1 MKAGTIGK
9 TELINFLAGLG
20 SKYDV
25 FAPVKKDGAICFEPL
40 SSPEDVVFDYP
51 NSLRTPKEFFFPQ
64 AEVLFTFQGT
74 ERQTEGRGTRD
85 EGRETRDEG
94 RETRDEGRGTRDE
107 GRGTR
112 DEGRK
117 PQVLFGL
124 RPCDSKALLLLDSVF
139 DQEDYQDPYY
149 IEKRKN
155 MVLVGLACRNPQ
167 STCFCT
173 SVGGGPFDK
182 EGLDVLVTELDDNR
196 CYVEILTEK
205 GEQLIAEESLSRLV
219 SAKRATTGSFKTAK
233 KSDAQQVESVKKE
246 AEAKIPPKV
255 ALEGLKEKLDGMFDS
270 PLWDRIHER
279 CLGCAVC
286 TYLCPTCHCFAL
298 LDEKV
303 SSHPQDAFLQG
314 QRIRNWDSCMFPIF
328 TLEASGHN
336 SRASNRE
343 RMRQRIMHKFN
354 YFVDNF
360 GQTAC
365 VGCGRCL
372 INCPVNMDIREII
385 ETIKLESA

>member
-1 MKAGTIGK
+1 MNARTIGK

-64 AEVLFTFQGT
+64 AEVLFTFKGA
-74 ERQTEGRGTRD
+74 ERQTDKPAANT
-85 EGRETRDEG
+85 
-94 RETRDEGRGTRDE
+94 
-107 GRGTR
+107 
-112 DEGRK
+112 K

-167 STCFCT
+167 STCFCN

-182 EGLDVLVTELDDNR
+182 EGLDILVTELDDNR

-205 GEQLIAEESLSRLV
+205 GEQLIAEDS
-219 SAKRATTGSFKTAK
+219 SFKTAK

-246 AEAKIPPKV
+246 AEAKIPTKV
-255 ALEGLKEKLDGMFDS
+255 ALEGLKEKLDGMFDN
-270 PLWDRIHER
+270 PVWDRIHER

-303 SSHPQDAFLQG
+303 SSQG

-336 SRASNRE
+336 PRVSNRE

-385 ETIKLESA
+385 ETINE

>member
-1 MKAGTIGK
+1 MNARTIGK

-74 ERQTEGRGTRD
+74 ERQTDRPAANT
-85 EGRETRDEG
+85 
-94 RETRDEGRGTRDE
+94 
-107 GRGTR
+107 
-112 DEGRK
+112 K
-117 PQVLFGL
+117 PQVLFGV

-182 EGLDVLVTELDDNR
+182 EGLDILVTELDDNR

-205 GEQLIAEESLSRLV
+205 GEQLIAEDS
-219 SAKRATTGSFKTAK
+219 SFKTAY
-233 KSDAQQVESVKKE
+233 KSDAQQIENLKKK
-246 AEAKIPPKV
+246 AEAKITAKV
-255 ALEGLKEKLDGMFDS
+255 PIDGLKEKLDGMFDS
-270 PLWDRIHER
+270 PLWDKITER

-303 SSHPQDAFLQG
+303 SSQG
-314 QRIRNWDSCMFPIF
+314 KRIRNWDSCMFPIF

-336 SRASNRE
+336 PRASNRE

-385 ETIKLESA
+385 ETIKEAV

>member
-1 MKAGTIGK
+1 MNARTIGK

-74 ERQTEGRGTRD
+74 ERQTDKPAANT
-85 EGRETRDEG
+85 
-94 RETRDEGRGTRDE
+94 
-107 GRGTR
+107 
-112 DEGRK
+112 K
-117 PQVLFGL
+117 PQVLFGI
-124 RPCDSKALLLLDSVF
+124 RPCDSKALLLLDRVF

-155 MVLVGLACRNPQ
+155 MVLVGLACRNPK

-182 EGLDVLVTELDDNR
+182 EGLDILVTELDDNR

-205 GEQLIAEESLSRLV
+205 GEQLIAVPKEAPSGEDS
-219 SAKRATTGSFKTAK
+219 SFKTAN
-233 KSDAQQVESVKKE
+233 KSDVQQVKSVKKE
-246 AEAKIPPKV
+246 AEAKITAKV
-255 ALEGLKEKLDGMFDS
+255 PLEGLKEKLDGMFDS
-270 PLWDRIHER
+270 PLWDKIHEK

-303 SSHPQDAFLQG
+303 SSQG

-336 SRASNRE
+336 PRVSNRE

>member
-1 MKAGTIGK
+1 VGNK
-9 TELINFLAGLG
+9 FV
-20 SKYDV
+20 YDV
-25 FAPVKKDGAICFEPL
+25 FASAKKDNPICFERL
-40 SSPEDVVFDYP
+40 SSTEDVVFDYH

-64 AEVLFTFQGT
+64 AEVLFTFQGA
-74 ERQTEGRGTRD
+74 ERQTDKPAANT
-85 EGRETRDEG
+85 
-94 RETRDEGRGTRDE
+94 
-107 GRGTR
+107 
-112 DEGRK
+112 K
-117 PQVLFGL
+117 PQVLFGV

-139 DQEDYQDPYY
+139 DQQDYQDPYY

-182 EGLDVLVTELDDNR
+182 EGLDILVTELDDNK

-205 GEQLIAEESLSRLV
+205 GKQLIAEDS
-219 SAKRATTGSFKTAK
+219 SFKTAN
-233 KSDAQQVESVKKE
+233 KSDVQQVESVKKE
-246 AEAKIPPKV
+246 AEAKITAKV
-255 ALEGLKEKLDGMFDS
+255 PLEGLKEKLDGMFDS
-270 PLWDRIHER
+270 PLWDKITER

-303 SSHPQDAFLQG
+303 SSQG

-336 SRASNRE
+336 PRASNRE

-354 YFVDNF
+354 YFVENF

-385 ETIKLESA
+385 ETIKEAV

>member
-1 MKAGTIGK
+1 MNARTIGK

-64 AEVLFTFQGT
+64 AEVLFTFQGA
-74 ERQTEGRGTRD
+74 ERQTDKPAANT
-85 EGRETRDEG
+85 
-94 RETRDEGRGTRDE
+94 
-107 GRGTR
+107 
-112 DEGRK
+112 K

-182 EGLDVLVTELDDNR
+182 EGLDILVTELDDNR

-205 GEQLIAEESLSRLV
+205 GEQLIAEDS
-219 SAKRATTGSFKTAK
+219 SFKTAN
-233 KSDAQQVESVKKE
+233 KSDVQKVESVKKE
-246 AEAKIPPKV
+246 AEAKIPTKV

-303 SSHPQDAFLQG
+303 SSQG

-336 SRASNRE
+336 PRVSNRE

-385 ETIKLESA
+385 ETIKEAV

>member
-1 MKAGTIGK
+1 MNAGTIGK

-25 FAPVKKDGAICFEPL
+25 FAPVKRDGAICFEPL

-64 AEVLFTFQGT
+64 AEVLFTFQGA
-74 ERQTEGRGTRD
+74 ERQTEGR
-85 EGRETRDEG
+85 E
-94 RETRDEGRGTRDE
+94 
-107 GRGTR
+107 TR

-173 SVGGGPFDK
+173 SFGGGPFDK
-182 EGLDVLVTELDDNR
+182 EGLDILVTELDDNR

-205 GEQLIAEESLSRLV
+205 GKQLIAVHRMPSGKDSSL
-219 SAKRATTGSFKTAK
+219 KTAN
-233 KSDAQQVESVKKE
+233 KSDVLREEFFGQQVESAKKE

-270 PLWDRIHER
+270 PLWDMVTER

-303 SSHPQDAFLQG
+303 SSQG

-336 SRASNRE
+336 PRASNRE

-385 ETIKLESA
+385 ETINE

>member
-1 MKAGTIGK
+1 MNARTIGK

-40 SSPEDVVFDYP
+40 SSAEDVVFDYP
-51 NSLRTPKEFFFPQ
+51 NSLKTPKEFFFPQ
-64 AEVLFTFQGT
+64 AEVLFTFQGA
-74 ERQTEGRGTRD
+74 ERQTDKPAANT
-85 EGRETRDEG
+85 
-94 RETRDEGRGTRDE
+94 
-107 GRGTR
+107 
-112 DEGRK
+112 K

-155 MVLVGLACRNPQ
+155 MVLIGLACTNPQ

-182 EGLDVLVTELDDNR
+182 EGLDILVTKLDDNR

-205 GEQLIAEESLSRLV
+205 GKQLIAEDS
-219 SAKRATTGSFKTAK
+219 SFKTVEK
-233 KSDAQQVESVKKE
+233 PDTKQVESVKKE
-246 AEAKIPPKV
+246 AEAKIPTKV
-255 ALEGLKEKLDGMFDS
+255 ALEGLKEKLDGIFDS
-270 PLWDRIHER
+270 PLWDRIHEK

-303 SSHPQDAFLQG
+303 SSNG

-336 SRASNRE
+336 PRVSNRE

-354 YFVDNF
+354 YFVKNF

-385 ETIKLESA
+385 ETIKGAV

>member
-1 MKAGTIGK
+1 MNARTIGK
-9 TELINFLAGLG
+9 TELISFLADLG

-40 SSPEDVVFDYP
+40 SSPEDVVFCYS
-51 NSLRTPKEFFFPQ
+51 NSLKTPKEFFFPQ
-64 AEVLFTFQGT
+64 AEVLFTFQGA
-74 ERQTEGRGTRD
+74 ERQTDKPAANT
-85 EGRETRDEG
+85 
-94 RETRDEGRGTRDE
+94 
-107 GRGTR
+107 
-112 DEGRK
+112 K

-124 RPCDSKALLLLDSVF
+124 RPCDSKAMLLLDSVF

-155 MVLVGLACRNPQ
+155 MILVGLACTNPQ

-182 EGLDVLVTELDDNR
+182 EGLDILVTELDDNR

-205 GEQLIAEESLSRLV
+205 GKQLIAED
-219 SAKRATTGSFKTAK
+219 KSFKAAD
-233 KSDAQQVESVKKE
+233 KSVIQQVESLKKK
-246 AEAKIPPKV
+246 AEAKIPTKV
-255 ALEGLKEKLDGMFDS
+255 VLDGLKEKLDVMFDS
-270 PLWDRIHER
+270 PLWDKIHEK

-286 TYLCPTCHCFAL
+286 TYLCPTCHCFGL

-303 SSHPQDAFLQG
+303 SSEG
-314 QRIRNWDSCMFPIF
+314 KRIRSWDSCMFPAF

-336 SRASNRE
+336 PRVSNRE
-343 RMRQRIMHKFN
+343 RMRQRIMHKFS
-354 YFVDNF
+354 YFVENF

-385 ETIKLESA
+385 ETIRESV

>member
-1 MKAGTIGK
+1 MNARTIGK

-25 FAPVKKDGAICFEPL
+25 FAPVKKDNSICFERL
-40 SSPEDVVFDYP
+40 SSTEDVVFDYS

-64 AEVLFTFQGT
+64 AEVLFTFQGA
-74 ERQTEGRGTRD
+74 ERQTDKPAANT
-85 EGRETRDEG
+85 
-94 RETRDEGRGTRDE
+94 
-107 GRGTR
+107 
-112 DEGRK
+112 K
-117 PQVLFGL
+117 PQVLFGV
-124 RPCDSKALLLLDSVF
+124 RPCDSKALLLLDNVF
-139 DQEDYQDPYY
+139 DQEDYQDSYY
-149 IEKRKN
+149 IDKRKN
-155 MVLVGLACRNPQ
+155 MVLVGLACRNPK

-182 EGLDVLVTELDDNR
+182 DGLDIFVTELDGEK

-205 GEQLIAEESLSRLV
+205 GEQLIGEDSRFKKAAE
-219 SAKRATTGSFKTAK
+219 
-233 KSDAQQVESVKKE
+233 SDRQQIEAAEKE
-246 AEAKIPPKV
+246 AETKITAKIS
-255 ALEGLKEKLDGMFDS
+255 LEGLKEKLDGMFDS
-270 PLWDRIHER
+270 SVWDRIHEK

-298 LDEKV
+298 LDEKRG
-303 SSHPQDAFLQG
+303 SDG

-336 SRASNRE
+336 PRISNRE

-354 YFVDNF
+354 YFVENF

-385 ETIKLESA
+385 EIIKEAV

>member
-1 MKAGTIGK
+1 MNARTIGK

-64 AEVLFTFQGT
+64 AEVLFTFQGA
-74 ERQTEGRGTRD
+74 ERQTDKPAANT
-85 EGRETRDEG
+85 
-94 RETRDEGRGTRDE
+94 
-107 GRGTR
+107 
-112 DEGRK
+112 K
-117 PQVLFGL
+117 PQVLFGV

-182 EGLDVLVTELDDNR
+182 EGLDILVTELDDNR

-205 GEQLIAEESLSRLV
+205 GKQLIAEDS
-219 SAKRATTGSFKTAK
+219 SFKTAN
-233 KSDAQQVESVKKE
+233 KSDVQQVESVKKE
-246 AEAKIPPKV
+246 AEAKIPTKV

-270 PLWDRIHER
+270 PVWDRIHEK

-303 SSHPQDAFLQG
+303 PAPVLPAQKTRVQVSSQG

-336 SRASNRE
+336 PRVSNRE

-385 ETIKLESA
+385 ETIKEAV

>member
-1 MKAGTIGK
+1 MKARTIGK

-40 SSPEDVVFDYP
+40 SSAEDVVFDYP

-64 AEVLFTFQGT
+64 AEVLFTFQGA
-74 ERQTEGRGTRD
+74 ERQTDKPAANT
-85 EGRETRDEG
+85 
-94 RETRDEGRGTRDE
+94 
-107 GRGTR
+107 
-112 DEGRK
+112 K
-117 PQVLFGL
+117 PQVLFGV

-182 EGLDVLVTELDDNR
+182 EGLDILVTELDDNK

-205 GEQLIAEESLSRLV
+205 GEQLIAEDS
-219 SAKRATTGSFKTAK
+219 SFKTAN

-270 PLWDRIHER
+270 PLWDGIHER

-303 SSHPQDAFLQG
+303 PAPVLPAQKTRVQVSSQG

-336 SRASNRE
+336 PRVSNRE

>member
-1 MKAGTIGK
+1 MKARIIGK

-25 FAPVKKDGAICFEPL
+25 FAPVKKNGAICFEPL
-40 SSPEDVVFDYP
+40 SSTEDVVFDYP

-74 ERQTEGRGTRD
+74 ERQTDKPAANT
-85 EGRETRDEG
+85 
-94 RETRDEGRGTRDE
+94 
-107 GRGTR
+107 
-112 DEGRK
+112 K
-117 PQVLFGL
+117 PQVLFGI
-124 RPCDSKALLLLDSVF
+124 RPCDSKALLLLDNVF

-182 EGLDVLVTELDDNR
+182 EGLDILVTELDDNR

-205 GEQLIAEESLSRLV
+205 GEQLIAEDS
-219 SAKRATTGSFKTAK
+219 SFKTAN
-233 KSDAQQVESVKKE
+233 KSDVQQVESVKKE
-246 AEAKIPPKV
+246 AEAKISTKV

-270 PLWDRIHER
+270 PVWDRIHEK

-303 SSHPQDAFLQG
+303 SSQG

-354 YFVDNF
+354 YFVENF

-385 ETIKLESA
+385 QTIKLESA

>member
-1 MKAGTIGK
+1 MKARTIGK

-25 FAPVKKDGAICFEPL
+25 FAPVKKDGAICFERL

-51 NSLRTPKEFFFPQ
+51 NSLRTPKEFFFPP
-64 AEVLFTFQGT
+64 AEILFTFQGT
-74 ERQTEGRGTRD
+74 ERQTDKPAANT
-85 EGRETRDEG
+85 
-94 RETRDEGRGTRDE
+94 
-107 GRGTR
+107 
-112 DEGRK
+112 K
-117 PQVLFGL
+117 PQVLFGI

-182 EGLDVLVTELDDNR
+182 EGLDILVTELDDNR

-205 GEQLIAEESLSRLV
+205 GEQLIAVPKGMPSGEDS
-219 SAKRATTGSFKTAK
+219 SFKTAN
-233 KSDAQQVESVKKE
+233 KSDVQQVESVKKE
-246 AEAKIPPKV
+246 AEAKITAKV
-255 ALEGLKEKLDGMFDS
+255 PLDGLKEKLDGMFDS

-303 SSHPQDAFLQG
+303 ISQG

-336 SRASNRE
+336 PRASNRE

-385 ETIKLESA
+385 ETINE

>member
-1 MKAGTIGK
+1 MNARTIGK

-74 ERQTEGRGTRD
+74 ERQTDRPAANT
-85 EGRETRDEG
+85 
-94 RETRDEGRGTRDE
+94 
-107 GRGTR
+107 
-112 DEGRK
+112 K
-117 PQVLFGL
+117 PQVLFGV

-155 MVLVGLACRNPQ
+155 MVLVGLACHNPQ

-173 SVGGGPFDK
+173 SVGGGPFEK
-182 EGLDVLVTELDDNR
+182 EGLDILVTELDDNR

-205 GEQLIAEESLSRLV
+205 GEQLIAEDS
-219 SAKRATTGSFKTAK
+219 SFKTAN
-233 KSDAQQVESVKKE
+233 KSDVQQIENLKKK
-246 AEAKIPPKV
+246 AEAKITTKV
-255 ALEGLKEKLDGMFDS
+255 PIDGLKEKLDGMFDS
-270 PLWDRIHER
+270 PLWDRIHEK

-303 SSHPQDAFLQG
+303 NSQG

-336 SRASNRE
+336 PRVSNRE

-385 ETIKLESA
+385 EIINE

>member
-1 MKAGTIGK
+1 MKARMIGK

-40 SSPEDVVFDYP
+40 SSTEDVVFDYP

-74 ERQTEGRGTRD
+74 ERQTEGR
-85 EGRETRDEG
+85 ETRDEG
-94 RETRDEGRGTRDE
+94 RETRDEGR
-107 GRGTR
+107 
-112 DEGRK
+112 K
-117 PQVLFGL
+117 PQVLFGI
-124 RPCDSKALLLLDSVF
+124 RPCDSKALLLLDNVF

-182 EGLDVLVTELDDNR
+182 EGLDILVTELDDNR
-196 CYVEILTEK
+196 CYVEILTGK
-205 GEQLIAEESLSRLV
+205 GEQLIAVPKGTPSGKDS
-219 SAKRATTGSFKTAK
+219 SFKTAN
-233 KSDAQQVESVKKE
+233 KSDVQQVESVKKE
-246 AEAKIPPKV
+246 TEANLKFQISNFKFQIV
-255 ALEGLKEKLDGMFDS
+255 LEGLKEKLDGMFDS
-270 PLWDRIHER
+270 PLWDRIHEK

-303 SSHPQDAFLQG
+303 SSQG

-354 YFVDNF
+354 YFVENF

-385 ETIKLESA
+385 QTIKLESA

>member
-1 MKAGTIGK
+1 MKARTIGK

-40 SSPEDVVFDYP
+40 SSAEDVVFDYP

-74 ERQTEGRGTRD
+74 ERQTDKPAANT
-85 EGRETRDEG
+85 
-94 RETRDEGRGTRDE
+94 
-107 GRGTR
+107 
-112 DEGRK
+112 K

-182 EGLDVLVTELDDNR
+182 EGLDILVTELDDNR

-205 GEQLIAEESLSRLV
+205 GEQLIAVPKGAPSGEDS
-219 SAKRATTGSFKTAK
+219 SFKTAN
-233 KSDAQQVESVKKE
+233 KSDVQKVESVKKE
-246 AEAKIPPKV
+246 AEAKIPTKV
-255 ALEGLKEKLDGMFDS
+255 ALEGLKEKLDGIFDS
-270 PLWDRIHER
+270 PLWDKIHEK

-303 SSHPQDAFLQG
+303 SSQG

-336 SRASNRE
+336 PRVSNRE

-372 INCPVNMDIREII
+372 INCPVNMDISCLLYTSPSPRDRQ
-385 ETIKLESA
+385 KSRMPSSA

>member
-1 MKAGTIGK
+1 MNARTIGK

-40 SSPEDVVFDYP
+40 SSPEDIVFCYP
-51 NSLRTPKEFFFPQ
+51 NSLKTPKEFFFPQ
-64 AEVLFTFQGT
+64 AEVLFTFQGA
-74 ERQTEGRGTRD
+74 ERQTDKPAANT
-85 EGRETRDEG
+85 
-94 RETRDEGRGTRDE
+94 
-107 GRGTR
+107 
-112 DEGRK
+112 K

-139 DQEDYQDPYY
+139 DQQDYQDHYY

-155 MVLVGLACRNPQ
+155 MVLIGLACTNPQ

-173 SVGGGPFDK
+173 SVRGGPFDK
-182 EGLDVLVTELDDNR
+182 EGLDILVTEMDDNR

-205 GEQLIAEESLSRLV
+205 GEQLIAEDS
-219 SAKRATTGSFKTAK
+219 SFKTADK
-233 KSDAQQVESVKKE
+233 PDVQQVESVKEK
-246 AEAKIPPKV
+246 AEAKVPTKV
-255 ALEGLKEKLDGMFDS
+255 ALEGLKEKLDATFDS
-270 PLWDRIHER
+270 PLWDRIHEK

-303 SSHPQDAFLQG
+303 DSKG
-314 QRIRNWDSCMFPIF
+314 QRVRNWDSCMFPIF

-336 SRASNRE
+336 PRVSNRE

-354 YFVDNF
+354 YFVKNF

-385 ETIKLESA
+385 ETIKEAV

>member
-1 MKAGTIGK
+1 MNARTIGK

-25 FAPVKKDGAICFEPL
+25 FAPVKKDNSICFEPL
-40 SSPEDVVFDYP
+40 SSPEDIVFDYP

-64 AEVLFTFQGT
+64 AEVLFTFQGA
-74 ERQTEGRGTRD
+74 ERQTDKPAANT
-85 EGRETRDEG
+85 
-94 RETRDEGRGTRDE
+94 
-107 GRGTR
+107 
-112 DEGRK
+112 K
-117 PQVLFGL
+117 PQVLFGV

-182 EGLDVLVTELDDNR
+182 EGLDILVTELDDNK

-205 GEQLIAEESLSRLV
+205 GKQLIAEDS
-219 SAKRATTGSFKTAK
+219 SFKTAN
-233 KSDAQQVESVKKE
+233 KSDVQQVESVKKE
-246 AEAKIPPKV
+246 AEAKIPTKV

-303 SSHPQDAFLQG
+303 SSQG

-336 SRASNRE
+336 PRASNRE

>member
-1 MKAGTIGK
+1 MNARTIGK

-40 SSPEDVVFDYP
+40 SSPEDIVFCYP
-51 NSLRTPKEFFFPQ
+51 NTLRTPKEFFFPQ
-64 AEVLFTFQGT
+64 AEVLFTFQGA
-74 ERQTEGRGTRD
+74 ERQTDKPAANT
-85 EGRETRDEG
+85 
-94 RETRDEGRGTRDE
+94 
-107 GRGTR
+107 
-112 DEGRK
+112 K
-117 PQVLFGL
+117 PQVLFGV

-182 EGLDVLVTELDDNR
+182 EGLDILVTELDDNR

-205 GEQLIAEESLSRLV
+205 GKQLIAEDS
-219 SAKRATTGSFKTAK
+219 SFKTAN
-233 KSDAQQVESVKKE
+233 KSDAQQVKSVKKE
-246 AEAKIPPKV
+246 AEAKFPTKV
-255 ALEGLKEKLDGMFDS
+255 ALEGLKEKLDGIFDS
-270 PLWDRIHER
+270 PLWDKIHEK

-303 SSHPQDAFLQG
+303 SSQG
-314 QRIRNWDSCMFPIF
+314 QRVRNWDSCMFSIF

-336 SRASNRE
+336 PRASNRE

-385 ETIKLESA
+385 ETIKEAV

>member
-1 MKAGTIGK
+1 MKARIIGK

-40 SSPEDVVFDYP
+40 SSTEDVVFDYP

-74 ERQTEGRGTRD
+74 ERQTDKPAANT
-85 EGRETRDEG
+85 
-94 RETRDEGRGTRDE
+94 
-107 GRGTR
+107 
-112 DEGRK
+112 K
-117 PQVLFGL
+117 PQVLFGI
-124 RPCDSKALLLLDSVF
+124 RPCDSKALLLLDNVF

-182 EGLDVLVTELDDNR
+182 EGLDILVTELDDNR

-205 GEQLIAEESLSRLV
+205 GEQLIAEDS
-219 SAKRATTGSFKTAK
+219 SFKTAN
-233 KSDAQQVESVKKE
+233 KSDVQQVESVKKE
-246 AEAKIPPKV
+246 AEAKISTKV

-270 PLWDRIHER
+270 PVWDRIHEK

-303 SSHPQDAFLQG
+303 SSQG

-354 YFVDNF
+354 YFVENF

-385 ETIKLESA
+385 QTIKLESA

>member
-9 TELINFLAGLG
+9 TELIDFLAGLG

-25 FAPVKKDGAICFEPL
+25 FAPVKKNNSICFEPL

-51 NSLRTPKEFFFPQ
+51 NSLKTPKEFFFPQ

-74 ERQTEGRGTRD
+74 ERQTDKPAANT
-85 EGRETRDEG
+85 
-94 RETRDEGRGTRDE
+94 
-107 GRGTR
+107 
-112 DEGRK
+112 K
-117 PQVLFGL
+117 PQVLFGI

-182 EGLDVLVTELDDNR
+182 EGLDILVTELDDNK

-205 GEQLIAEESLSRLV
+205 GEQLIAVPKGTPCGEDSGFKETNESNGQQIENLKKKAEV
-219 SAKRATTGSFKTAK
+219 KITT
-233 KSDAQQVESVKKE
+233 
-246 AEAKIPPKV
+246 KV
-255 ALEGLKEKLDGMFDS
+255 PLEGLKEKLDGIFDS
-270 PLWDRIHER
+270 PLWDRVTER

-303 SSHPQDAFLQG
+303 SSHPQDAFRQG

-336 SRASNRE
+336 PRASNRE